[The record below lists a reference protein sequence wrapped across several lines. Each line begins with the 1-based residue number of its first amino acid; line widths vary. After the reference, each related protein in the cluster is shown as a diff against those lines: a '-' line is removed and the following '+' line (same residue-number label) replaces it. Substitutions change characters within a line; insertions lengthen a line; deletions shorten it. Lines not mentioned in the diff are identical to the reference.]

1 VLSVRRHAL
10 QVSTGKETNG
20 ERFFIASQTREQ
32 TSPRQFA
39 GQVRDHWAVE
49 NKNHWKRDALW
60 REDRTRLRNA
70 KAVCTLALL
79 RGALIPL
86 LNEPLPDRFSRT
98 NDDISSAL
106 KMLRQPLTDSQ

>member
-1 VLSVRRHAL
+1 
-10 QVSTGKETNG
+10 
-20 ERFFIASQTREQ
+20 
-32 TSPRQFA
+32 
-39 GQVRDHWAVE
+39 
-49 NKNHWKRDALW
+49 
-60 REDRTRLRNA
+60 
-70 KAVCTLALL
+70 ALL